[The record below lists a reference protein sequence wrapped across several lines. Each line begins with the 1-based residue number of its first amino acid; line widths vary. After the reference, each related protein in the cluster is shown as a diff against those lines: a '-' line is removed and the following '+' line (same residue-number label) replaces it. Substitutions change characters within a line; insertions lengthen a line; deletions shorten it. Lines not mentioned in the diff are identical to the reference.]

1 MKLYDLMTDN
11 RRENILVGS
20 KKPVFGW
27 RVETEKRNV
36 RQESYRVQV
45 WDEQGNSVWDSG
57 TVESS
62 RMAGIQ
68 YEGKELQSG
77 KRMTW
82 HVSCTF
88 SCNEGTMTA
97 EEESSFETA
106 YYNREDWK
114 GRFIGETKDHE
125 YHLYRKK
132 FGCKK
137 AVKLAKL
144 YVCGMGAFEC
154 WINGKKVSDYVMEP
168 GWTDFRKT
176 CFYTAYDVTEYF
188 AEGENTENIILVKLG
203 DCMFNVPGGRYVY
216 FQRSYGKAKFLCQLE
231 LVYEDDSRE
240 YVVTDESWKRAKS
253 PIEFCCIY
261 GGEDFDG
268 RRWTKEYLNSDISEI
283 WDAAVCVEPP
293 LGELKP
299 APMEPLKIKEIYQPV
314 SVREVETGVWQYD
327 LGKNFSGWARI
338 FLRTDG
344 RKAGQKVVLKTAEKL
359 DGNGRIDQ
367 SVTGKDYAWTY
378 ILNEEREQEF
388 APDFTY
394 TGFRYVEMTGAV
406 PGKEISLQGNL
417 FTLM

>member
-20 KKPVFGW
+20 KKPVFSW

-36 RQESYRVQV
+36 HQESYRVQV

-57 TVESS
+57 TVEAS

-82 HVSCTF
+82 HVSCIF
-88 SCNEGTMTA
+88 SSDEGVITA

-106 YYNREDWK
+106 YHNREDWK
-114 GRFIGETKDHE
+114 GKFIGETKDHE

-154 WINGKKVSDYVMEP
+154 WINGERVSDHVMEP
-168 GWTDFRKT
+168 GWTDFRRT
-176 CFYTAYDVTEYF
+176 CFYTAYDVSEYF

-216 FQRSYGKAKFLCQLE
+216 FQRSYGKAKLLCQLE
-231 LVYEDDSRE
+231 LVYEDGSRE
-240 YVVTDESWKRAKS
+240 YVVTDESWKEPKVR
-253 PIEFCCIY
+253 
-261 GGEDFDG
+261 
-268 RRWTKEYLNSDISEI
+268 LNSAAFTVERIS
-283 WDAAVCVEPP
+283 
-293 LGELKP
+293 
-299 APMEPLKIKEIYQPV
+299 ME
-314 SVREVETGVWQYD
+314 
-327 LGKNFSGWARI
+327 
-338 FLRTDG
+338 DG
-344 RKAGQKVVLKTAEKL
+344 G
-359 DGNGRIDQ
+359 
-367 SVTGKDYAWTY
+367 
-378 ILNEEREQEF
+378 
-388 APDFTY
+388 
-394 TGFRYVEMTGAV
+394 
-406 PGKEISLQGNL
+406 QGNI
-417 FTLM
+417 